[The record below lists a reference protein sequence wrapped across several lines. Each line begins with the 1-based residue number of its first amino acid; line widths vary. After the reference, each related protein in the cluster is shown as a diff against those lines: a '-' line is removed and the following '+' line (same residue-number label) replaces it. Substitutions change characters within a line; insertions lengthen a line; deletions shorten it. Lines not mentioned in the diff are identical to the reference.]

1 MKPID
6 FTFTCEVELDL
17 MIELEV
23 EFENKVK
30 CEDFLNLYVIPFNIC
45 FVYKWLMIDRCVYA
59 PC

>member
-1 MKPID
+1 
-6 FTFTCEVELDL
+6 